1 MMDGMDYMDGMDLA
15 NRNMLAMIEIVV
27 MEMGEAAKK
36 AVEYPH
42 LARPFMM
49 DMVEFNN
56 KLKAYKTKE
65 IQQ

>member
-1 MMDGMDYMDGMDLA
+1 MSDLNDYPDIDLA
-15 NRNMLAMIEIVV
+15 TRNILSMIEIVV

-49 DMVEFNN
+49 DMIDFNN
-56 KLKAYKTKE
+56 KMKVYKTKE
-65 IQQ
+65 IQR

>member
-1 MMDGMDYMDGMDLA
+1 MSDLNDYPDIDLA
-15 NRNMLAMIEIVV
+15 TRNMLSMIEIVV

-49 DMVEFNN
+49 DMIDFNN
-56 KLKAYKTKE
+56 KMKVYKTKE
-65 IQQ
+65 IQR

>member
-1 MMDGMDYMDGMDLA
+1 MDDYPDIDLA
-15 NRNMLAMIEIVV
+15 TRNMLSMIEIVV

-49 DMVEFNN
+49 DMVDFNN

-65 IQQ
+65 IEG

>member
-1 MMDGMDYMDGMDLA
+1 MDEYPDIDLA
-15 NRNMLAMIEIVV
+15 TRNMLSMIEIVV

-36 AVEYPH
+36 AVEHPR

-49 DMVEFNN
+49 DMIEFNN

-65 IQQ
+65 IQG

>member
-1 MMDGMDYMDGMDLA
+1 MIEMYEYPDIDLA
-15 NRNMLAMIEIVV
+15 TRNMLSMIEIVV
-27 MEMGEAAKK
+27 VEMGEAAKK
-36 AVEYPH
+36 AVKYPH

-65 IQQ
+65 IEG

>member
-1 MMDGMDYMDGMDLA
+1 MDDYLDIDLA
-15 NRNMLAMIEIVV
+15 TRNMLSMIEIVV

-49 DMVEFNN
+49 DMVDFNN

-65 IQQ
+65 IEG

>member
-1 MMDGMDYMDGMDLA
+1 MDDYPDIDLA
-15 NRNMLAMIEIVV
+15 TRNMLSMIEFVV

-42 LARPFMM
+42 LVKPFMI
-49 DMVEFNN
+49 DMIEFNN

-65 IQQ
+65 IQG

>member
-1 MMDGMDYMDGMDLA
+1 MDDYPDIDLA
-15 NRNMLAMIEIVV
+15 TRNMLAMIEIVV

-36 AVEYPH
+36 ALEDPH
-42 LARPFMM
+42 LARPFLM

-65 IQQ
+65 IEG

>member
-1 MMDGMDYMDGMDLA
+1 MDDYPDIDLA
-15 NRNMLAMIEIVV
+15 TRNMLSMIEFVV

-49 DMVEFNN
+49 DMIDFNN
-56 KLKAYKTKE
+56 KMKAYKTKE
-65 IQQ
+65 IQR